1 MGQLTHTTAE
11 VEEGVER
18 GMGIGWGVYDD
29 STYTSGSP
37 LSVASARVQLTI
49 DGLGGATNTDYLPE
63 GVTEFWNT
71 TSNTIVAQRLG
82 DAFDVRLGFK
92 ATSSAA
98 NSYFDIEFDIGNGSP
113 TIIAGQTK
121 IAPKGIGVETQYTVD
136 IPVYALGTFLSN
148 GCKIYIDTT
157 DSGFTLSI
165 YDITILIKRD
175 YTQEA

>member
-1 MGQLTHTTAE
+1 MGQIKQTTNQ

-18 GMGIGWGVYDD
+18 AIGIGWAVYDD

-37 LSVASARVQLTI
+37 LTIASTRTQLAI
-49 DGLGGATNTDYLPE
+49 DGLGGSTNKTYLPD
-63 GVTEFWNT
+63 GVTDFWNT
-71 TSNTIVAQRLG
+71 TTNAIIAQRLG

-92 ATSSAA
+92 ATSSAV

-136 IPVYALGTFLSN
+136 IPVYALSTFVTN
-148 GCKIYIDTT
+148 GCAIYVDTT
-157 DSGFTLSI
+157 DSAFTLSI
-165 YDITILIKRD
+165 YDMTILIKRD
-175 YTQEA
+175 YTQEV